1 MPNITKNETIE
12 IVQNWELELTNI
24 QISNKLNIPVKKVT
38 STLNRLGY
46 KSHRYEKIDE
56 SQLIHLLI
64 GSYLG
69 DGHFTKV
76 ENDQNSRL
84 CFTHGIAQEE
94 YFNWKCQ
101 RLKNLNLFNSIYKT
115 HNILVSKSKPHPIFT
130 KYRKEG
136 YEMSLGKINFKLIE
150 SLNAESFSI
159 WYFDDGSVT
168 NDGVSITCQNLN
180 FEEKE
185 IMKSLISKN
194 LDLQV
199 NVTSNSLYV
208 PKNEMEKF
216 RNITSLYCLK
226 SMVYKLIPYHQ
237 R

>member
-12 IVQNWELELTNI
+12 IVKSWELQLTNI
-24 QISNKLNIPVKKVT
+24 QISNKLNIPIKKVI

-46 KSHRYEKIDE
+46 KSHKYEKIDE
-56 SQLIHLLI
+56 KQLINLLI

-76 ENDQNSRL
+76 KDNQNSRL
-84 CFTHGIAQEE
+84 CFTHGLAQEE

-101 RLKNLNLFNSIYKT
+101 KLKKLNLFNSVSKT
-115 HNILVSKSKPHPIFT
+115 NNILISKSKPHPIFT

-136 YEMSLGKINFKLIE
+136 YDYILGKVNFKLIE
-150 SLNAESFSI
+150 LLNAESFSI

-168 NDGVSITCQNLN
+168 NDGFNITCQSLN
-180 FEEKE
+180 FEEKQT
-185 IMKSLISKN
+185 MKSLIYRN
-194 LDLQV
+194 LNLEV
-199 NVTSNSLYV
+199 NVTSNSLYI
-208 PKNEMEKF
+208 PKNEIDNF
-216 RNITSLYCLK
+216 RNITSPYCLK